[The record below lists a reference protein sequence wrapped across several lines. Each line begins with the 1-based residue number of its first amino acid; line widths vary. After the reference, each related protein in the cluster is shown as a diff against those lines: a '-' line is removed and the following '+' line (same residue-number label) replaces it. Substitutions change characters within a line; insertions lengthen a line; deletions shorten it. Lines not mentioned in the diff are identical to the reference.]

1 MSLEFERVKKN
12 QKKEEYKYK
21 ALEPKEVFCKILN
34 KKITIVVE
42 HIDYRGTYTKS
53 NIGEIFCSNM
63 LECYYENIKCKYS
76 GISKFYP
83 DPLEKNFNDE
93 FYENYVGPE
102 EFKRILK
109 LREKYTKNNLSESD
123 LDSNKADIDNN
134 DYE

>member
-1 MSLEFERVKKN
+1 MEFEKVKK
-12 QKKEEYKYK
+12 QQRKEEYKYK

-42 HIDYRGTYTKS
+42 HLDYKGSYIKS
-53 NIGEIFCSNM
+53 EIGEIFCSNM
-63 LECYYENIKCKYS
+63 LECYHENIKCKYS

-109 LREKYTKNNLSESD
+109 LRQKYLNKEQQNENKNINLNEEE
-123 LDSNKADIDNN
+123 N
-134 DYE
+134 ETE

>member
-1 MSLEFERVKKN
+1 MAMEFEKVRRQ

-21 ALEPKEVFCKILN
+21 ALEPKEVFCKVLN

-42 HIDYRGTYTKS
+42 HLDYKGSYIKS
-53 NIGEIFCSNM
+53 EIGEIFCSNM

-109 LREKYTKNNLSESD
+109 LRQKYLNKEQQNENKNINLNEEE
-123 LDSNKADIDNN
+123 N
-134 DYE
+134 ETE

>member
-1 MSLEFERVKKN
+1 MGLEFERVKKQ

-21 ALEPKEVFCKILN
+21 ALEPKEAFCKILN

-42 HIDYRGTYTKS
+42 YLDYRGAHIKS
-53 NIGEIFCSNM
+53 EIGEIFCSNM

-93 FYENYVGPE
+93 FYENYVGYE

-109 LREKYTKNNLSESD
+109 LREKYHKEKEKTKEEKENIED
-123 LDSNKADIDNN
+123 E
-134 DYE
+134 YT

>member
-1 MSLEFERVKKN
+1 MDMNYEKISKK

-21 ALEPKEVFCKILN
+21 ALEPKEAFCKILN

-42 HIDYRGTYTKS
+42 YLDYKGPYVKS
-53 NIGEIFCSNM
+53 EKGEIFCSNM
-63 LECYYENIKCKYS
+63 VECYYENIKCKYS

-109 LREKYTKNNLSESD
+109 LRQKY
-123 LDSNKADIDNN
+123 SNKESQKETDPDNL
-134 DYE
+134 

>member
-1 MSLEFERVKKN
+1 MEFEKVKK
-12 QKKEEYKYK
+12 QQRKEEYKYK

-42 HIDYRGTYTKS
+42 HFDYKGSYVKS
-53 NIGEIFCSNM
+53 KIGEIFCSNM

-109 LREKYTKNNLSESD
+109 LRQKYLNKEQKNENKNINLNEEE
-123 LDSNKADIDNN
+123 N
-134 DYE
+134 ETE